1 MEEFTKMTDKKHE
14 IDRELFKTE
23 LEFLDGDMAW
33 RPTVNQHPLV
43 RSGFHCPDRVII
55 CDQTLREGEE
65 TPGVCLS
72 LGDRLEIAR
81 KLEEVEIPEIEVG
94 YVGAIPEHAQFSREL
109 KKEGTKLK
117 LVSHTRTYTKSDE
130 WKKELDMAV
139 EAGSDILCLLSHGS
153 NTLAETTPWLPL
165 EAIPER
171 VAEAIKYTKALG
183 VISALALVDGVRTP
197 LQNFIDIYKVA
208 AKAGVKRVYV
218 MDGQGVALPETA
230 YFLVRLLRGIVGKD
244 VEVAVHFHDDYGL
257 ATANTLA
264 GIKAGAEVAD
274 TVVAGLGDKAGIGAT
289 EEVIMSLEN
298 LYDVR
303 TGVNTK
309 LLYELA
315 ETVSRVFKIK
325 LAPNKAIVGSN
336 IVRHQIDSHLNTL
349 LRGYWWAWESIKPE
363 FFGRQR
369 TLEWAKG
376 KLRTGGRSGSID
388 AKIKNMG
395 LEVTEHEWNLI
406 VKDIIKMVE
415 YHETIYENQL
425 EDIII
430 NILKGR
436 GK

>member
-1 MEEFTKMTDKKHE
+1 MEENKITDKKHE
-14 IDRELFKTE
+14 INRELFKTE
-23 LEFLDGDMAW
+23 LEFLDGNMAW

-43 RSGFHCPDRVII
+43 RSGFHCPDRVVI

-72 LGDRLEIAR
+72 LGNRLEIAR
-81 KLEEVEIPEIEVG
+81 KLEEVGISEIEVG

-109 KKEGTKLK
+109 KREGTKLK
-117 LVSHTRTYTKSDE
+117 LVSHTRIYTKSDE

-139 EAGSDILCLLSHGS
+139 DAGSDILCLLAHGS
-153 NTLAETTPWLPL
+153 NTLVKTTPWLPL

-171 VAEAIKYTKALG
+171 VAEAIEYTKTLG
-183 VISALALVDGVRTP
+183 VVPTLTLVDGVRTP

-244 VEVAVHFHDDYGL
+244 VEIALHFHDDYGL

-274 TVVAGLGDKAGIGAT
+274 TVVAGLGDKAGIAAT

-303 TGVNTK
+303 TGVNAK

-315 ETVSRVFKIK
+315 ETVSRVFKVNLAPIRLLLAVILSGIK
-325 LAPNKAIVGSN
+325 LTPI
-336 IVRHQIDSHLNTL
+336 
-349 LRGYWWAWESIKPE
+349 
-363 FFGRQR
+363 
-369 TLEWAKG
+369 
-376 KLRTGGRSGSID
+376 
-388 AKIKNMG
+388 
-395 LEVTEHEWNLI
+395 
-406 VKDIIKMVE
+406 
-415 YHETIYENQL
+415 
-425 EDIII
+425 
-430 NILKGR
+430 
-436 GK
+436 